1 LDEILHDFSLKDASQ
16 VGRDGT
22 NLNHKEDQLNL
33 EGMNTTSQL
42 NSKGVALG
50 QLNLKGIL
58 TKYQLNLKGV
68 VVVDHPFLEGILTN
82 DQPNVVT

>member
-1 LDEILHDFSLKDASQ
+1 
-16 VGRDGT
+16 
-22 NLNHKEDQLNL
+22 
-33 EGMNTTSQL
+33 L

-58 TKYQLNLKGV
+58 TKYQLNLRGV